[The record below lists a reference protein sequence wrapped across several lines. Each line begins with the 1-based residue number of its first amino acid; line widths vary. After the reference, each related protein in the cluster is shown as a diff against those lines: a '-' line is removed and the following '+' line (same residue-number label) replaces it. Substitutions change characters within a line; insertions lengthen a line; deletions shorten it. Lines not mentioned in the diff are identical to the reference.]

1 MVAALQVVE
10 YDRTFASAKFFFNKI
25 KGNAIISGAFGL
37 FRKNVVIDAGW
48 YSSDAIGEDMELV
61 MKLSAFCIEH
71 GIPYKIDYIP
81 SAICWTQAPENLRD
95 LRSQRNR
102 WHIGMRQNIN
112 KYRRMILNPRYGSLG
127 SFTLPIFILFE
138 LLSPTIEV
146 LGIISVIAGL
156 SVGAI
161 SIMPVL
167 ILTSAYGLFGIFS
180 SLVAFSAGVQSFDMK
195 LKIGDAV
202 KVIGCCLYEYFFM
215 HWYLLIVRFIA
226 SYRSTKKRVI
236 WKSITRKKID

>member
-1 MVAALQVVE
+1 
-10 YDRTFASAKFFFNKI
+10 
-25 KGNAIISGAFGL
+25 
-37 FRKNVVIDAGW
+37 
-48 YSSDAIGEDMELV
+48 
-61 MKLSAFCIEH
+61 
-71 GIPYKIDYIP
+71 
-81 SAICWTQAPENLRD
+81 
-95 LRSQRNR
+95 
-102 WHIGMRQNIN
+102 MRQNIN

-167 ILTSAYGLFGIFS
+167 ILTGAYALFGIFS
-180 SLVAFSAGVQSFDMK
+180 SLVAFAAGVQSFDMK
-195 LKIGDAV
+195 LKIDDAV
-202 KVIGCCLYEYFFM
+202 KVIGCYLYEYFFM